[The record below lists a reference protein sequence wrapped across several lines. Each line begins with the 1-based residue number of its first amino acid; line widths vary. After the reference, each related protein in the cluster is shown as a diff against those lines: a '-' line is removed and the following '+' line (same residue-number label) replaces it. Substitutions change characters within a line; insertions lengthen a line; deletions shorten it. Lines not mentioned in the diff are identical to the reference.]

1 MRPRPLVK
9 TLTFAV
15 LHFATAFIVVYALTG
30 SAVIGGAVALIE
42 PLCNTV
48 VFYLHERAWQR
59 FGRQKA
65 THSHSYGHDVFL
77 KYMGRGRPPG
87 AERRVRRAEPGHSVR
102 TLRFVSAGSVLR
114 VAHISMRSS

>member
-30 SAVIGGAVALIE
+30 SLVIGGAVALIE
-42 PLCNTV
+42 PLCNTL

-59 FGRQKA
+59 FGRQKT

-77 KYMGRGRPPG
+77 KYMARGQTASSRI
-87 AERRVRRAEPGHSVR
+87 VR
-102 TLRFVSAGSVLR
+102 TPR
-114 VAHISMRSS
+114 

>member
-30 SAVIGGAVALIE
+30 SIVIGGAVALIE

-59 FGRQKA
+59 FGRQKPVQ
-65 THSHSYGHDVFL
+65 SHSYGHDVFL
-77 KYMGRGRPPG
+77 KYMGRGQN
-87 AERRVRRAEPGHSVR
+87 
-102 TLRFVSAGSVLR
+102 TGSR
-114 VAHISMRSS
+114 VARTPR

>member
-1 MRPRPLVK
+1 MRQRPLLK

-30 SAVIGGAVALIE
+30 SLVIGGAVALIE
-42 PLCNTV
+42 PLCNTL

-77 KYMGRGRPPG
+77 KYLARGQTASSRI
-87 AERRVRRAEPGHSVR
+87 VR
-102 TLRFVSAGSVLR
+102 TPR
-114 VAHISMRSS
+114 

>member
-30 SAVIGGAVALIE
+30 SVVIGGAVALIE

-48 VFYLHERAWQR
+48 VFYLHERDWQR

-77 KYMGRGRPPG
+77 KYMGRGQAAG
-87 AERRVRRAEPGHSVR
+87 GRAARAPR
-102 TLRFVSAGSVLR
+102 
-114 VAHISMRSS
+114 

>member
-1 MRPRPLVK
+1 MKPRPLVK

-30 SAVIGGAVALIE
+30 SVVLGGAVALIE

-59 FGRQKA
+59 VGRQKPVQ
-65 THSHSYGHDVFL
+65 SHSYGHDVFL
-77 KYMGRGRPPG
+77 KYMGRGQTSSSRII
-87 AERRVRRAEPGHSVR
+87 R
-102 TLRFVSAGSVLR
+102 TPR
-114 VAHISMRSS
+114 

>member
-48 VFYLHERAWQR
+48 VFYLHERACSDSA
-59 FGRQKA
+59 GRRRPTPTA
-65 THSHSYGHDVFL
+65 TATMCFSSTWAG
-77 KYMGRGRPPG
+77 GRPPG

>member
-1 MRPRPLVK
+1 MRQRPLLK

-30 SAVIGGAVALIE
+30 SLVIGGAVALIE
-42 PLCNTV
+42 PLCNTL

-65 THSHSYGHDVFL
+65 IHSHGYGHDVLL
-77 KYMGRGRPPG
+77 KYMARGQTASSRI
-87 AERRVRRAEPGHSVR
+87 VR
-102 TLRFVSAGSVLR
+102 TPR
-114 VAHISMRSS
+114 